1 MRLAV
6 TFWAVACL
14 LLLASPVT
22 RAGDDPAERKV
33 VLQITD
39 GAPEKQELVL
49 NVASNLIKHYGSG
62 RVEVEVVAFGPGLPL
77 LLANNSL
84 ADRVQSLE
92 AEGVRFS
99 ACENTIKG
107 MTKKLGH
114 RPELNP
120 AATSVPAGIARLV
133 ELSGEGYTIVRP

>member
-1 MRLAV
+1 MRTSV
-6 TFWAVACL
+6 TLWAVACL
-14 LLLASPVT
+14 LLLGNPQAHAADSFV
-22 RAGDDPAERKV
+22 DRKV

-39 GAPEKQELVL
+39 GAPDKQELVL
-49 NVASNLIKHYGSG
+49 NVASNLIKHYGAG
-62 RVEVEVVAFGPGLPL
+62 RVDVEVVAFGPGLPL
-77 LLANNSL
+77 LLADGPHR
-84 ADRVQSLE
+84 DRVQSLE

-99 ACENTIKG
+99 ACENTLKG

-133 ELSGEGYTIVRP
+133 DLSADGYVVVRP

>member
-1 MRLAV
+1 MRTIA
-6 TFWAVACL
+6 TFCAVACL
-14 LLLASPVT
+14 LLLASPAA
-22 RAGDDPAERKV
+22 RAADDLADRKV

-39 GAPEKQELVL
+39 GTPEKQELVL
-49 NVASNLIKHYGSG
+49 NVASNLIKHYGPG

-77 LLANNSL
+77 LLAGNAN

-92 AEGVRFS
+92 AEGVRFD

-107 MTKKLGH
+107 MTKKLGR

-120 AATSVPAGIARLV
+120 AATPVPAGIARLV
-133 ELSGEGYTIVRP
+133 ELNAEGYTLVRP